1 MLRSHGGIVCIQ
13 TFGGLVSVEVDPEN
27 NKNLIFSFRNPHLAQ
42 KVSFTGDVS
51 LATPASFSHST
62 YTHTIMYSVK

>member
-1 MLRSHGGIVCIQ
+1 M
-13 TFGGLVSVEVDPEN
+13 SVEVDPEN

>member
-1 MLRSHGGIVCIQ
+1 M
-13 TFGGLVSVEVDPEN
+13 SVEVDPEN

-51 LATPASFSHST
+51 LATPAVCSSFSQST
-62 YTHTIMYSVK
+62 YTHTIMYNVK